1 MLSPLFVNDFLTWK
15 STIGCCQF
23 GVKVEEI
30 DARVGCLLFV
40 KKNPPYTA
48 SGFVQFLKNK

>member
-23 GVKVEEI
+23 GVRVEEI

-40 KKNPPYTA
+40 KKNPPFTA
-48 SGFVQFLKNK
+48 SGFCSFLKK